1 MSAVGPAQF
10 KRPRVEED
18 AQEEYNQM
26 VGPQLP
32 GPEGLTDAARV
43 HVLEQKLQHL
53 RAWMS
58 QLQAMMERSNMQ
70 AAQNARRLFVGGLPA
85 DVTQEEL
92 TSFLNASILTAGAG
106 LDSSPALASCRLQP
120 EKNFAFIEL
129 RSAEEATNVMA
140 LDGVCLRGEI
150 AVKIKRPS
158 KYDAHTA
165 MMLGPATPDPT
176 VDLRGLIM
184 VKQAGAGGIGG
195 SGAEAGLPITGR
207 YERNWNTLYVGGL
220 PMDWGEMQV
229 LELLRSYGEVKYLKL
244 MLEKESGRS
253 RGYAFCEFADDAGT
267 EAALSQLN
275 NYHISNRFIT
285 VNRMMEYKAAQQQQM
300 GGMGGPMGSAV
311 GMMGG
316 GGSGGMMMGAQQ
328 QMGGAA
334 AWQQQPGGQMGY
346 PQQQQQQQHPYGS
359 FPGMPQ
365 QNWNMGGAQQ

>member
-18 AQEEYNQM
+18 AQQEEYNQM

-106 LDSSPALASCRLQP
+106 LDSSPALVSCRLQP

-300 GGMGGPMGSAV
+300 GGMGGPMGSAGWGWV
-311 GMMGG
+311 GRGRG
-316 GGSGGMMMGAQQ
+316 RWVWGWVGCRVV
-328 QMGGAA
+328 
-334 AWQQQPGGQMGY
+334 
-346 PQQQQQQQHPYGS
+346 
-359 FPGMPQ
+359 
-365 QNWNMGGAQQ
+365 